1 MILEDTVFKPFL
13 NPPSSQPM
21 ETPLQET
28 RTSAF
33 VAEFITNSGH
43 FLLLN
48 ALSEISLMGWWDY
61 LTYPGHYL
69 IIAAMLIQAAYLSR
83 RTAHHFWGNFIGAAM
98 YTLVDFPLE
107 GWEFF
112 GEPNHL
118 VLWAFAGAIA
128 VLQGLRFHGFP
139 QAFRW
144 IVPLESLVRIGMFIA
159 LYVALK
165 LKSENLAVTWDNI
178 TNFTQLSHH
187 QFLVEAL
194 LLIGLFVGLQTLQVM
209 VQRRQL
215 QETALVLQNL
225 ARWGLGTY
233 AVDAAMNDPR
243 QLRFQRRERTFVF
256 MDVRGF
262 TQWCEQTSPDEVAAT
277 LNQYYQTVEPAA
289 TSFQPLRVSL
299 TADEVM
305 AIYPTVEQGVGGAMA
320 MQEAAQRVLSP
331 LGLGAGCAVHS
342 GTAIEG
348 LFGGEDS
355 RTYTAIGDVVN
366 TAKRLESST
375 PAGEITISRSVF
387 EALGGG
393 DRLRVKSRSPIAA
406 KGKTEPLAAWQL
418 LGWQP

>member
-1 MILEDTVFKPFL
+1 MIVEDIVFNPFL
-13 NPPSSQPM
+13 NQPSSKRM

-33 VAEFITNSGH
+33 VSELITNSGH

-69 IIAAMLIQAAYLSR
+69 IIAAMLVQAAYLCR
-83 RTAHHFWGNFIGAAM
+83 AKAHHFWGNFIGAAM

-112 GEPNHL
+112 SEPNHL
-118 VLWAFAGAIA
+118 VLWGFAGAIA
-128 VLQGLRFHGFP
+128 LLQGLRFHWFP
-139 QAFRW
+139 RAFRW

-165 LKSENLAVTWDNI
+165 LKSENLSFAWENI
-178 TNFTQLSHH
+178 IKFTQLSHH

-194 LLIGLFVGLQTLQVM
+194 LITGLFVGLQTLQVM
-209 VQRRQL
+209 VQRRKL

-233 AVDAAMNDPR
+233 AVNAAMNDPR

-262 TQWCEQTSPDEVAAT
+262 TQWCERTSPDEVADT
-277 LNQYYQTVEPAA
+277 LNQYYQIVEPAA

-305 AIYPTVEQGVGGAMA
+305 AIYATVEQGVGGAMA
-320 MQEAAQRVLSP
+320 MQDAAKQVLSP

-375 PAGEITISRSVF
+375 PAGEITISRSVLQ
-387 EALGGG
+387 AMGN
-393 DRLRVKSRSPIAA
+393 RLQVKSRSPVAA